1 MVQHG
6 PHVGTNDIDKALRQ
20 AHDID
25 TQDTIHVDVLSP
37 AMSDTVSDL
46 YGFRLRH
53 EAHLLRHSFRPLFTV
68 RTPLGRILSHDSV
81 KRTSLIGETHS
92 ET

>member
-53 EAHLLRHSFRPLFTV
+53 EHIFCDTPFVPSSRYGRPWDEYC
-68 RTPLGRILSHDSV
+68 PMIA
-81 KRTSLIGETHS
+81 
-92 ET
+92 